1 MLLGFLIWL
10 CLGLM
15 FMGTGAYMFL
25 SGKSVPFGFWANV
38 EIFQVRD
45 VRGYNRA
52 VGKLWFTFGL
62 VFILLGLPFLSG
74 QNSALSVLSI
84 LGVMAEA
91 IGAMVVYTVVIE
103 RKYRRKQGE

>member
-1 MLLGFLIWL
+1 MLLGFLIWF
-10 CLGLM
+10 CLGLL
-15 FMGTGAYMFL
+15 FVGIGVYMLL

-52 VGKLWFTFGL
+52 VGKLWFAFGL
-62 VFILLGLPFLSG
+62 VFILLGLPLLDG
-74 QNSALSVLSI
+74 QNSALSVISI

-91 IGAMVVYTVVIE
+91 IGAMVLYTTVIE
-103 RKYRRKQGE
+103 RKYRRK